1 MDGNTG
7 GRFDEISAFF
17 LPAFFYTPE
26 CLSKRHPKNQLS
38 FFFYIFTSYIKGNFD
53 VIKLYFPHSLK
64 HTI

>member
-53 VIKLYFPHSLK
+53 EINL
-64 HTI
+64 